1 MSAHC
6 HTFQRRINMQ
16 DPEFFTDDLY
26 KGTGISMGLARG
38 LQVRAGGVPY
48 PGRDGSGGKT
58 FFARKSEVLPQ

>member
-1 MSAHC
+1 
-6 HTFQRRINMQ
+6 MQ